1 MGKEVAG
8 LNLSRRLF
16 RNGCATILLYLL
28 MASVALL
35 LAGITAF
42 LIRNGWSV
50 LSWEF
55 LTQPPRDAMTRG
67 GIYTPLIGSIQL
79 IAVAMAFAFPV
90 GVLTAVYLVEWAR
103 DGLFTRTLRLA
114 VRSLAGVPSVV
125 FGLFGLS
132 FFVILLGFGASLL
145 SAGLTLGCLAL
156 PVIVGA
162 SEAAL
167 TAVPK
172 DYRDASYAMG
182 ATKWQTI
189 YKVVLPAAFPS
200 ILTGAILAVGRVAGE
215 TAPVIFTGA
224 AFFTPRVAQSLLEPV
239 MALPYHIL
247 VLATAGTAIDKT
259 RPIQY
264 GTILVL
270 LALVLGVTFAGVLY
284 RARLRLKKR

>member
-1 MGKEVAG
+1 MSIP
-8 LNLSRRLF
+8 SRRAKD
-16 RNGCATILLYLL
+16 RIVTALLYSL
-28 MASVALL
+28 MAAVILL
-35 LAGITAF
+35 LAGVLAF
-42 LIRNGWSV
+42 IVKNGLSA
-50 LSWEF
+50 LSWDF

-132 FFVILLGFGASLL
+132 FFVVVLGFGASLL
-145 SAGLTLGCLAL
+145 SAGLTLGCLVL

-167 TAVPK
+167 SAVPR

-189 YKVVLPAAFPS
+189 RKVVLPAAFPS

-215 TAPVIFTGA
+215 TAPIIFTGA
-224 AFFTPRVAQSLLEPV
+224 AFFTPRVARSLLEPV

-247 VLATAGTAIDKT
+247 VLATAGTAIDET

-264 GTILVL
+264 GTVLVL
-270 LALVLGVTFAGVLY
+270 LVLVLGVTLVGVLF
-284 RARLRLKKR
+284 RAKLRMEKRR